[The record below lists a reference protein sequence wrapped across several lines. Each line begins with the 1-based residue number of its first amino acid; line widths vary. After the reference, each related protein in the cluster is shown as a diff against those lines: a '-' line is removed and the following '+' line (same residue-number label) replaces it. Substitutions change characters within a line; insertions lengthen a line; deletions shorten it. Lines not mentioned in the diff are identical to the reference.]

1 MNHSNKDEQSSILTT
16 KKHQLTLSFR
26 KKFNTGFWSD
36 LLKNALYVPK
46 LNILLRTLKKRFHKD
61 AKIKNRI

>member
-26 KKFNTGFWSD
+26 KKFNIGFWSD
-36 LLKNALYVPK
+36 LLKNASYVLK
-46 LNILLRTLKKRFHKD
+46 HNILLRTLKKRLQED